1 MIDRNIQEALRA
13 RYNPD
18 GSQLREAQ
26 LRMLDILKAVDAI
39 CRRHDIKYILSSGTL
54 LGALRHGG
62 FIPWDDYI
70 DIEMPKSEY
79 RRFRKVAPEA
89 LARYGLVLQ
98 DQSSDPEY
106 MPRFP
111 KVRDLYSSTAEPGDI
126 DRNYRYRGLWV
137 DIFIMEPSGSF
148 FFSRIGRRIYR
159 WLVDHID
166 SIPAPKVRMVAKRLV
181 RDPIYRFLFPAL
193 SAMASV
199 NSRGRMRHII
209 GVGISNLRHRADF
222 LSREEV
228 EFEGCRFY
236 APENPD
242 SYLRRLF
249 GDYMALPPED
259 SRALAHLDRL
269 SISPRPAVG
278 P

>member
-1 MIDRNIQEALRA
+1 MIDHYIQEALRA

-26 LRMLDILKAVDAI
+26 LRMLDILRAVDTV

-54 LGALRHGG
+54 LGAVRHGG
-62 FIPWDDYI
+62 FIPWDDDV

-89 LARYGLVLQ
+89 LARHGLVLQ

-111 KVRDLYSSTAEPGDI
+111 KVRDLYSSSAEPGNI

-148 FFSRIGRRIYR
+148 LFSRIGRRIYR
-159 WLVDHID
+159 WLVDNID
-166 SIPAPKVRMVAKRLV
+166 SINAPKARMMAKRWV
-181 RDPIYRFLFPAL
+181 RNPIYHIFFPVL
-193 SAMASV
+193 SALASV
-199 NSRGRMRHII
+199 NSRGRMRHTI
-209 GVGISNLRHRADF
+209 GVGIANLRLNADF
-222 LSREEV
+222 VEREEV
-228 EFEGCRFY
+228 EFEGYMFF
-236 APENPD
+236 APKKTD
-242 SYLRRLF
+242 AYLRRMF
-249 GDYMALPPED
+249 GEYMSLPPEEA
-259 SRALAHLDRL
+259 RTTAHFDRL
-269 SISPRPAVG
+269 VICPRPSDSL
-278 P
+278 

>member
-39 CRRHDIKYILSSGTL
+39 CRRHDIKIYPVVGHSARRAAPRRIHTL
-54 LGALRHGG
+54 GRRYRHRDAQER
-62 FIPWDDYI
+62 IPAI
-70 DIEMPKSEY
+70 PQGC
-79 RRFRKVAPEA
+79 PEA

-209 GVGISNLRHRADF
+209 GVGGGISNLRHRADF

-236 APENPD
+236 APKTPTPTCGG
-242 SYLRRLF
+242 SLTTTWR
-249 GDYMALPPED
+249 
-259 SRALAHLDRL
+259 SRPKIAAH
-269 SISPRPAVG
+269 
-278 P
+278 

>member
-62 FIPWDDYI
+62 FIPWDDDI

-148 FFSRIGRRIYR
+148 FFSRI
-159 WLVDHID
+159 
-166 SIPAPKVRMVAKRLV
+166 
-181 RDPIYRFLFPAL
+181 
-193 SAMASV
+193 
-199 NSRGRMRHII
+199 
-209 GVGISNLRHRADF
+209 
-222 LSREEV
+222 E
-228 EFEGCRFY
+228 
-236 APENPD
+236 
-242 SYLRRLF
+242 
-249 GDYMALPPED
+249 
-259 SRALAHLDRL
+259 
-269 SISPRPAVG
+269 
-278 P
+278 